1 MIDPNNIV
9 KSLQIDSLTA
19 DEQMQLLAGIEKS
32 IKNSRVQRQEAVK
45 TNVDVVMSLLKRIEQ
60 DIRSRYDEV
69 GNRLE
74 THFSSIADG
83 KNGKDG
89 KDGKPGRDGRDGPM
103 GIRGQDGRDG
113 KDGADGQDG
122 VSVTDA
128 KIDFDGSL
136 IITLSTGREINVGEV
151 VAADLAEKIR
161 VTMSTNST
169 VTVQDEGTTIT
180 SGVRSINFTGA
191 GVTATASG
199 DSVTVDISGGGG
211 SPFTTPVEINVNST
225 SSALTINQIGTG
237 NALLVE
243 DSTNPDS
250 TPTVIDQFG
259 NLIIGKDSRF
269 VANGNKIEIH
279 STSAETLGLLPSVG
293 LFNWNSSSSAA
304 SHISFRHYPS
314 GTVGTTTTANAS
326 GDTLGSIRFF
336 TQDGTGSSYTGSI
349 SATTASDLI
358 SVNLFYSGNSH
369 AFTGPITAGTWNGTA
384 IAVAYGGTGTS
395 TPSLVAGTNVTITG
409 TWPNQTIAASGGGS
423 STITIS
429 NKTGAYT
436 VVAGDLATV
445 INCSGATSFTVS
457 LTAAATLGAGF
468 NVTIWNNSTTT
479 TMAVTIDPAGA
490 ETIDG
495 ASTLILRRGEGM
507 QIVCDG
513 TNWQTGN
520 KKTMRVYAE
529 NFSNP
534 NRPTASGN
542 GSFSIGDNARATGL
556 GSFALGDASQASG
569 QGAFAVG
576 YNNPLASSTY
586 AAAIGNNSA
595 GSGSQ
600 AVTGSGAMALGG
612 SYASGTD
619 SFAAAVANNTSSYG
633 ATGANSVAIGT
644 SARASTT
651 QGYAFGYNARATS
664 TATLALGNNANATGS
679 GSVVLASSG
688 TGWTSTATASS
699 AIAIGDGAVSNI
711 VGKIAFASGSSNVN
725 AGISQS
731 GLFILSIS
739 TTNATATTLNTYN
752 YGASNATNQVILP
765 NNSAFAFT
773 GTVVARRQAA
783 GGTESAAWKVE
794 GLIRREANA
803 ASTTLVFS
811 LVTAISNVP
820 LWTLALSA
828 DTTNGGLAVTATGA
842 ASTNIRWVATIQ
854 TSEVTYA

>member
-69 GNRLE
+69 GNKLE

-103 GIRGQDGRDG
+103 GVRGQDGRDG

-169 VTVQDEGTTIT
+169 VTVQDEGTVIT

-409 TWPNQTIAASGGGS
+409 TWPNQTIAASGGGGS

-468 NVTIWNNSTTT
+468 NVTIWNNTTT
-479 TMAVTIDPAGA
+479 VAMAVTIDPNGA

-495 ASTLILRRGEGM
+495 QATLILRRGEGM

-520 KKTMRVYAE
+520 KKVMRGYVE
-529 NFSNP
+529 NYP
-534 NRPTASGN
+534 GTANRPIATGDYSVAIGEHATNTTQATTTYALAIYGSATAARSSAIGQNSSSQLATTAS
-542 GSFSIGDNARATGL
+542 
-556 GSFALGDASQASG
+556 
-569 QGAFAVG
+569 
-576 YNNPLASSTY
+576 
-586 AAAIGNNSA
+586 
-595 GSGSQ
+595 
-600 AVTGSGAMALGG
+600 GSGAMAFGG

-619 SFAAAVANNTSSYG
+619 SFAAAVASNTSTYG
-633 ATGANSVAIGT
+633 AKGANSVAIGQT
-644 SARASTT
+644 ALANASEAN
-651 QGYAFGYNARATS
+651 AFGRLCSS
-664 TATLALGNNANATGS
+664 TGGS
-679 GSVVLASSG
+679 GS
-688 TGWTSTATASS
+688 T
-699 AIAIGDGAVSNI
+699 AIGAV
-711 VGKIAFASGSSNVN
+711 AAASGSGAICIGNSNVASGN
-725 AGISQS
+725 FSHSYGTDVQSLQYGKYSYGAGKFADVGDAQS
-731 GLFILSIS
+731 GMLVLRRA
-739 TTNATATTLNTYN
+739 TTNATATVLTADNTAPGN
-752 YGASNATNQVILP
+752 NDQVILP
-765 NNSAFAFT
+765 NNSAYAFT
-773 GTVVARRQAA
+773 GIVVARRQAS

-811 LVTAISNVP
+811 TVVAISNVP
-820 LWTLALSA
+820 LWGLALTA